1 MTTSRRSFLRLA
13 AGTAV
18 LPALPRAADAQ
29 AYPAR
34 PVRVLVAVSPGGTT
48 DLAARLMAQW
58 LAKRLGQPFV
68 IENRPGGA
76 TNIATELAVR
86 SLPDGYTLFMAN
98 SSNAVNESLYPDIG
112 FKFSVDLTPVSVSIR
127 SPLVMLVNPGVPAA
141 TASEFIAYAK
151 ADPGRINMG
160 SGGKGATGH
169 VAGELFQMMAGVKF
183 QHIPYRGEAPAMT
196 DLIGGQVQLVFATTG
211 SSLQYVKS
219 GKLRALA
226 VTSSTRAKD
235 LPDVPPL
242 ADVLPGYEASSWSGV
257 VVPKNTSVEI
267 IDKLNHAQCRR
278 RRPGDPGAVCGSGR
292 PTGHGLA
299 RGLRPHHRRRC
310 REVGQG
316 DQGRRPDG
324 RLTDQTS
331 LNAGAN
337 LARILA

>member
-1 MTTSRRSFLRLA
+1 MTTSRRSFLHLA

-18 LPALPRAADAQ
+18 LPAVPRAADAQ

-58 LAKRLGQPFV
+58 LANRLGQPFV

-86 SLPDGYTLFMAN
+86 APPDGYTLFMAN

-151 ADPGRINMG
+151 ADPGKINMG

-235 LPDVPPL
+235 LADVPPL
-242 ADVLPGYEASSWSGV
+242 ADVLPGYEASSWSGF

-267 IDKLNHAQCRR
+267 IDKLNH
-278 RRPGDPGAVCGSGR
+278 
-292 PTGHGLA
+292 
-299 RGLRPHHRRRC
+299 
-310 REVGQG
+310 E
-316 DQGRRPDG
+316 
-324 RLTDQTS
+324 
-331 LNAGAN
+331 LNAAAADTAIQ
-337 LARILA
+337 ARFADLGGPPVTSSPADFGRIIADDVAKWAKVIKAAGLTGD